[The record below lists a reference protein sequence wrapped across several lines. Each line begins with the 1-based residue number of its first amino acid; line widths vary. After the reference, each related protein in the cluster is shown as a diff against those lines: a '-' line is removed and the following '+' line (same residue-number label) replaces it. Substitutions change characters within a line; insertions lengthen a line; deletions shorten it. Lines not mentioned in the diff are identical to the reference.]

1 MRRVDHSA
9 RSRSDGN
16 GGEGEKKKLAFVSRR
31 MLVLRVSWGCVKL
44 TQSLRGERKM
54 NELGKWR
61 RRRRYTRRVISGEYG
76 LGKRRLIAVD
86 GGKIRDF
93 FLGKNAPETRVSLG
107 NSGGQVIRGRYA
119 SRGSAWT
126 ETVGWLVWWWCCT
139 RSVPSVPNEARRE
152 LCITPIG
159 T

>member
-31 MLVLRVSWGCVKL
+31 MLVLRVSWGCVEL

-54 NELGKWR
+54 NELGKW
-61 RRRRYTRRVISGEYG
+61 RRRYTRRVISGEYG

-86 GGKIRDF
+86 GGKIRGF

-107 NSGGQVIRGRYA
+107 NSGGQIIRGRYA
-119 SRGSAWT
+119 SSGRRQSDGSYGGGVVHARYPRFPTKRG
-126 ETVGWLVWWWCCT
+126 ENYVLH
-139 RSVPSVPNEARRE
+139 R
-152 LCITPIG
+152 
-159 T
+159 